1 MDHIKIA
8 GTASR
13 LVFSTLGR
21 LYHLGA
27 CIGLSQPAGFGIST
41 CTQRAMAPAAKL
53 GVAGQI
59 FFFSSNTP
67 FMLCIVQF
75 DPPSAEI
82 DIATHRY
89 TFLDVFL
96 CVESIYDVKNE
107 FRVH

>member
-1 MDHIKIA
+1 MDHIKVA

-27 CIGLSQPAGFGIST
+27 CVSFSQPAGFGIST

-53 GVAGQI
+53 GCRRTI
-59 FFFSSNTP
+59 FFFPSDTP
-67 FMLCIVQF
+67 FMLVQF

-82 DIATHRY
+82 DITTHRY

-96 CVESIYDVKNE
+96 YVESIYDVTNA

>member
-21 LYHLGA
+21 LYHLGV
-27 CIGLSQPAGFGIST
+27 CVGLSQPAGFGIST

-53 GVAGQI
+53 GVAGQ
-59 FFFSSNTP
+59 FFFFPSDTP
-67 FMLCIVQF
+67 FMLVQF
-75 DPPSAEI
+75 DPTSAEI

>member
-1 MDHIKIA
+1 MYWLVTTGGVWHLHVY
-8 GTASR
+8 TASYGSSRKTWCRRTKNVFRR
-13 LVFSTLGR
+13 LV
-21 LYHLGA
+21 
-27 CIGLSQPAGFGIST
+27 
-41 CTQRAMAPAAKL
+41 
-53 GVAGQI
+53 
-59 FFFSSNTP
+59 P

-96 CVESIYDVKNE
+96 YVELIYDVKND